1 MRWHHAPSAGG
12 SIEPLPLSLYICSHT
27 MNSKKLEK
35 IAKINGWTKH
45 RNGSSH
51 MIYIH
56 EANKLRVTIPYSVRD
71 THVEKILTKQLEV
84 A

>member
-1 MRWHHAPSAGG
+1 
-12 SIEPLPLSLYICSHT
+12 

-35 IAKINGWTKH
+35 IAKINGWIKQ

-51 MIYIH
+51 MIYMH

-71 THVEKILTKQLEV
+71 THVEKIITKQLQV